1 MKPTIRRV
9 IGSVM
14 NGKEKNM
21 SKLEKIRLQ
30 LVFIAD
36 DLNEAKQWQ
45 EVEHIEER
53 IRKLADKL
61 EEIEL

>member
-1 MKPTIRRV
+1 
-9 IGSVM
+9 M
-14 NGKEKNM
+14 NGKERNM
-21 SKLEKIRLQ
+21 DKLEKIRLQ